1 MRGYVSHLADKKT
14 SFRSRSG
21 RAPASPS
28 GAVIVKSSTLR
39 SCSVRHKASRRRKGR
54 SCLSRLMASRVEIDH
69 VEQVRVYLCVR
80 ERDRERERERER
92 SGTPSQVHEIGETTS
107 VVSIQRGVLDG
118 KRASGSGT
126 LTRMLEWELDSFAP
140 DLQDLGV
147 FVGVSL
153 DRVSSLG

>member
-69 VEQVRVYLCVR
+69 VEQVRVYVR
-80 ERDRERERERER
+80 ERKRQRQRQRER

-107 VVSIQRGVLDG
+107 VVSIQRGVLEG